1 MLGEI
6 IIDELQ
12 VTTIIGCMDSER
24 TTKQPLTISVAIQYN
39 MQDAAKTDT
48 IEKALNYAQLS
59 EDIKTYVETS
69 QHYILEAL
77 AQKIFEIIFNYPQ
90 ALKASLFIYKPNAIS
105 YTKRVG
111 LKVSQER
118 NQNQKKVETNFLQTH
133 KLSWD

>member
-24 TTKQPLTISVAIQYN
+24 PTKQPLTISLAIQYD
-39 MQDAAKTDT
+39 MQKAAETDAID
-48 IEKALNYAQLS
+48 KALNYAELS
-59 EDIKTYVETS
+59 EDIKTYVEAS
-69 QHYILEAL
+69 QHYILESL
-77 AQKIFEIIFNYPQ
+77 AQKIFDIVFNYPQ

-111 LKVSQER
+111 LKVSQTR
-118 NQNQKKVETNFLQTH
+118 KTLPSITNSTSDQLI
-133 KLSWD
+133 WNE

>member
-24 TTKQPLTISVAIQYN
+24 STKQPLTISLAIQYD
-39 MQDAAKTDT
+39 MQEAAKTDT
-48 IEKALNYAQLS
+48 IDKALNYAQLS
-59 EDIKTYVETS
+59 EDIKTYVESS

-111 LKVSQER
+111 I
-118 NQNQKKVETNFLQTH
+118 
-133 KLSWD
+133 KLSQNRSQQQTQESIANKTNTLNWN

>member
-24 TTKQPLTISVAIQYN
+24 TTKQPLIISLAIQYD
-39 MQDAAKTDT
+39 MQEAAKTDT

-59 EDIKTYVETS
+59 EDIKTYVES
-69 QHYILEAL
+69 SEHYILESL
-77 AQKIFEIIFNYPQ
+77 AQRIFDIVFNYPQ
-90 ALKASLFIYKPNAIS
+90 ALKASLFIYKPDAIS

-111 LKVSQER
+111 LKLSQVR
-118 NQNQKKVETNFLQTH
+118 KPVISHDKSTSDQLIWN
-133 KLSWD
+133 D

>member
-24 TTKQPLTISVAIQYN
+24 TTKQPLIISLAIQYD
-39 MQDAAKTDT
+39 MQEAAKTDT

-59 EDIKTYVETS
+59 EDIKTYVES
-69 QHYILEAL
+69 SEHYILESL
-77 AQKIFEIIFNYPQ
+77 AQRIFDIVFNYPQ
-90 ALKASLFIYKPNAIS
+90 ALKASLFIYKPDAIS

-111 LKVSQER
+111 LKLSQVR
-118 NQNQKKVETNFLQTH
+118 KPLISHDKNTSDQLIWN
-133 KLSWD
+133 D

>member
-24 TTKQPLTISVAIQYN
+24 TTKQPLTISLAIQYD
-39 MQDAAKTDT
+39 MQKAAETDT
-48 IEKALNYAQLS
+48 IDKALNYAQLS
-59 EDIKTYVETS
+59 EDIKTYVEAS
-69 QHYILEAL
+69 EHYILESL
-77 AQKIFEIIFNYPQ
+77 AQKIFEIVFKYPQ

-111 LKVSQER
+111 LKVSQTRKQLPSYTKSTSDQLIWNE
-118 NQNQKKVETNFLQTH
+118 
-133 KLSWD
+133 

>member
-24 TTKQPLTISVAIQYN
+24 TTKQPLIISLAIQYD
-39 MQDAAKTDT
+39 MQEAAKTDT

-59 EDIKTYVETS
+59 EDIKTYVES
-69 QHYILEAL
+69 SEHYILESL
-77 AQKIFEIIFNYPQ
+77 AQRIFDIVFNYPQ
-90 ALKASLFIYKPNAIS
+90 ALKASLFIYKPDAIS

-111 LKVSQER
+111 LKLSQVR
-118 NQNQKKVETNFLQTH
+118 KPLISHDKSRSDQLIWN
-133 KLSWD
+133 D